1 MTTYFCDGLRE
12 VVIVNGVARL
22 HFQRIEPGE
31 RGPGGERTGRETAG
45 HEMRAVPD
53 FSIAMPVQGLVQA
66 LATLEKRRDQMIR
79 EGVLRPAANSDG
91 ETPPPP
97 AKSPNFS

>member
-22 HFQRIEPGE
+22 HFQRIEPGA
-31 RGPGGERTGRETAG
+31 GR
-45 HEMRAVPD
+45 EMRAVPE
-53 FSIAMPVQGLVQA
+53 FAIAMPVQGLVQA
-66 LATLEKRRDQMIR
+66 LATLDKLRDQMIR
-79 EGVLRPAANSDG
+79 EGVLRPAGAPES
-91 ETPPPP
+91 EPPPP

>member
-31 RGPGGERTGRETAG
+31 RGAGR
-45 HEMRAVPD
+45 EMRAVPE
-53 FSIAMPVQGLVQA
+53 FAIAMPVQGLVQA
-66 LATLEKRRDQMIR
+66 LATLDKLRDQMIR
-79 EGVLRPAANSDG
+79 EGVLRPAGAPES
-91 ETPPPP
+91 EVPPPP

>member
-31 RGPGGERTGRETAG
+31 RGSAG
-45 HEMRAVPD
+45 EMRAVPE
-53 FSIAMPVQGLVQA
+53 FTVAMPVQGLVQA
-66 LATLEKRRDQMIR
+66 LGTLERLRDRLVR
-79 EGVLRPAANSDG
+79 EGVLRPAAAP
-91 ETPPPP
+91 ETEPPPP

>member
-31 RGPGGERTGRETAG
+31 RGAGR
-45 HEMRAVPD
+45 EMRAVPD
-53 FSIAMPVQGLVQA
+53 FAIAMPVQGLVQA
-66 LATLEKRRDQMIR
+66 LSTLEKLRDQMIR
-79 EGVLRPAANSDG
+79 EGVLRPAGAPEG
-91 ETPPPP
+91 EIPPPP

>member
-22 HFQRIEPGE
+22 HFQRIEPGA
-31 RGPGGERTGRETAG
+31 GR
-45 HEMRAVPD
+45 EMRAVPE
-53 FSIAMPVQGLVQA
+53 FAVAMPVQGLVQA
-66 LATLEKRRDQMIR
+66 LTTLEKLRDQLIR
-79 EGVLRPAANSDG
+79 EGVLRPAGAAAG
-91 ETPPPP
+91 EPAPP

>member
-31 RGPGGERTGRETAG
+31 RGAIGERAG

-53 FSIAMPVQGLVQA
+53 FAIAMPVQGLVQA
-66 LATLEKRRDQMIR
+66 LATLEKLRDQMIR
-79 EGVLRPAANSDG
+79 EGVLRPAGQPEG

-97 AKSPNFS
+97 ARSPNFS

>member
-31 RGPGGERTGRETAG
+31 RGPGHEMGGR
-45 HEMRAVPD
+45 EMRAVPD

-66 LATLEKRRDQMIR
+66 LATLEKLRDQMIR
-79 EGVLRPAANSDG
+79 EGVLRPAGMPES
-91 ETPPPP
+91 EVPPPP